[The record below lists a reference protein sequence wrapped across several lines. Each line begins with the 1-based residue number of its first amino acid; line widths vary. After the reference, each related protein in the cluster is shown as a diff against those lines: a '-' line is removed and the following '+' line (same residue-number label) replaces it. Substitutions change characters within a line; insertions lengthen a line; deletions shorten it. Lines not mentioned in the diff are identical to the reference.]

1 MNEFKQERIDFAK
14 FHKTAEKQL
23 LPLVRK
29 ALKQSISRVI
39 QYAKDYGLETLNPEL
54 LINPNVWKTFYNS
67 AFQLIGMKIAKK
79 EYYRQRNLEGLA
91 NKASAIEFLVDIWS
105 GLLRDYALNYTYN
118 IERELN
124 QTTIDI
130 IKRALG
136 EDYSLGVGRDGVV
149 RLFENNLNGAMR
161 TRSLG
166 ISRTEATT
174 ISNLGKDIGARS
186 WIEEQGGGGK
196 KVWLGRNDPKER
208 PTHLEEN
215 DTILD
220 IDDKYNLSG
229 DLAERPGDV
238 NLLPKN
244 RINCRCT
251 QSLMSKNR
259 YNQLVKRGRIVDG
272 KVVGAS

>member
-39 QYAKDYGLETLNPEL
+39 QYARDYGLETLNPEL
-54 LINPNVWKTFYNS
+54 LINPNVWKAFYNS

-196 KVWLGRNDPKER
+196 KVWLGRNDEKER
-208 PTHLEEN
+208 KSHLEEN
-215 DTILD
+215 NTILD
-220 IDDKYNLSG
+220 IDDKYNLNG
-229 DLAERPGDV
+229 ELAERPGDV
-238 NLLPKN
+238 NLSAKE
-244 RINCRCT
+244 RISCRCT
-251 QSLMSKNR
+251 QSLMSQNR

-272 KVVGAS
+272 KVIGAS